1 MKKYSGSWY
10 EFIDKGAMSQSKQ
23 QSSSFQDAEQ
33 FLSHSY
39 SSEDEF
45 VEKYKKFYQGN
56 AKSKQLY
63 LFVLITLENSVVSVI
78 STYERSWTEESSLES
93 IFKEAD
99 EFGEEIQQFLK
110 FPDDKQVN
118 ILLKMYFDLKMTK
131 LKLEM
136 TKSAIAGMGSIS
148 KKREKIEEEIQKFR
162 DLHDD
167 KKVNS
172 LLEMQSDPENIKLE
186 LEIERNK
193 TKSAIAEMEEER
205 NLRKTLQCLM
215 DFAELME
222 SFLEWCY
229 PNWAGVRKPYT
240 YGKDVWK
247 HVLYN
252 LEDPQVQLLKT
263 ELRKASISEES
274 FIRAMDSFLKL
285 GFQNAHFV
293 MRPIERQ
300 DAYPVFLKSL
310 SSAGKVVVR
319 TILSFMFRFTDD
331 DKLILLKY
339 SSEMTTTTPNPEDIA
354 AAEKMRQDTEVQ
366 RNVYRLIHIPNFK
379 LSLRDEDYLEKD
391 VKDFVEKLN
400 GKGDFNI
407 RMTCAFI
414 AMTEEKKGAFILF
427 DSFHSALKIFNHIK
441 ATPPEV
447 GLHVEELDD
456 MKLVSVEK
464 TPIFDDVAE
473 LKITGKAVTGGL
485 NPWNQDVAI
494 SEYQLFCSLF
504 KVKTILKTEIG
515 RCLKMTEGEFSVFCS
530 YKTFESV
537 LIAYQTVKERL
548 RSRNIAAEVS
558 IIKTADVHLNKLT
571 PVDIKC

>member
-10 EFIDKGAMSQSKQ
+10 EFIDVISGKSVIVSFYCAYVICNFSIEYIARVTEVSKKGAMSQSKQ

-136 TKSAIAGMGSIS
+136 TKSAIAG
-148 KKREKIEEEIQKFR
+148 
-162 DLHDD
+162 
-167 KKVNS
+167 
-172 LLEMQSDPENIKLE
+172 
-186 LEIERNK
+186 
-193 TKSAIAEMEEER
+193 MEEER